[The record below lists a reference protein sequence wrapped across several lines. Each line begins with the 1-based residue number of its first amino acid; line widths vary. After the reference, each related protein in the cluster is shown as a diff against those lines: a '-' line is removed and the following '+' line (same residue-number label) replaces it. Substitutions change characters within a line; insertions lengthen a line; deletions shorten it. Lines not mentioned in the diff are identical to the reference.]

1 MDEKLF
7 IAIVSA
13 GSAIFGTVVTQIIS
27 YLVQKNIEK
36 KKDLKEYRN
45 ERIKSYSNIY
55 EIIIQMYEDQVKI
68 KDPIIWAGKI
78 VTLIEKMIVKQ
89 GIWIDSDDISLLK
102 KFQKKVS
109 DLSANEIMLTSA
121 NRKEYLEYKEKFPE
135 RFKSSLS
142 EIKNSILTNTRKKV
156 RKLYGL

>member
-89 GIWIDSDDISLLK
+89 GIWLDCDDISLLK
-102 KFQKKVS
+102 KLQKKVS
-109 DLSANEIMLTSA
+109 DLSAN
-121 NRKEYLEYKEKFPE
+121 
-135 RFKSSLS
+135 
-142 EIKNSILTNTRKKV
+142 
-156 RKLYGL
+156 